1 MKYAFGLRV
10 ELSMPRF
17 ATVFPD
23 SELFLQD
30 SDNQNAIKIIARNK
44 HVDSYRSL

>member
-1 MKYAFGLRV
+1 MLCLLV

-30 SDNQNAIKIIARNK
+30 SDNQNAIEIIEVRK
-44 HVDSYRSL
+44 QTR